1 MLKASLLRL
10 AFTGCFNVPSVLTE
24 EDVRSS
30 KTLKY
35 FYPMK
40 LPAIIE
46 MF

>member
-10 AFTGCFNVPSVLTE
+10 AFYKLF
-24 EDVRSS
+24 EDVRISNAW
-30 KTLKY
+30 KY
-35 FYPMK
+35 FYPVK

>member
-10 AFTGCFNVPSVLTE
+10 AFYRLF
-24 EDVRSS
+24 EDVHIS
-30 KTLKY
+30 KAWKY